1 MYKRQDLFNTKVDS
15 VRVINMKGKSRR
27 TRNGIGKKNDWKKAY
42 VTLATGEEI
51 DFSMGTEE

>member
-1 MYKRQDLFNTKVDS
+1 MDS

-27 TRNGIGKKNDWKKAY
+27 TRNGIGKRKDWKKAY